1 MAEMRRIYDKLEDLQ
16 NSVKMLINQKGNVPV
31 EGSAAAGTADDA
43 QAAIRE
49 FASPTPNPPPGPGVR
64 SATGGSGGKRVRR

>member
-16 NSVKMLINQKGNVPV
+16 NSVTMLINQKGSVPV
-31 EGSAAAGTADDA
+31 EGSSAAHTADDA
-43 QAAIRE
+43 QAAVAG
-49 FASPTPNPPPGPGVR
+49 FASPTPKAPPGPGVR